1 MADDHILIRTAL
13 SSLINKFDNC
23 QVIYEANNGA
33 DLISKIKGN
42 VIPDV
47 ILLDLSMP
55 VMDGLET
62 ANWLKNNLPQ
72 VHVLMLTM
80 YDADIT
86 LIRLLQAG
94 VKGFLKKDVEPTE
107 LKFAINS
114 VIQSGYYYSSH
125 TAGKLANLF
134 RNNEKNDF
142 RLKNAMLTDQEIQ
155 FLKLNCSD
163 LNYKEIA
170 KMMDINPRTVDAIR
184 DKLFLKLG
192 VTSRVG
198 LAMIAIRNGLIDPS
212 N

>member
-1 MADDHILIRTAL
+1 LA
-13 SSLINKFDNC
+13 SLINKFDNC